1 MYGPY
6 IYKVRY
12 YDEFEKVNKIAA
24 GVTFAH
30 KWSEA
35 MKYIEEFYGNTLIS
49 VESLDEFE
57 EDYLLELPIEVAEG
71 LVNGT
76 L

>member
-12 YDEFEKVNKIAA
+12 YDDVEEVNKIAA

-35 MKYIEEFYGNTLIS
+35 MNYIEEFYGNSLIS

>member
-1 MYGPY
+1 MFGPY
-6 IYKVRY
+6 IYKIKY
-12 YDEFEKVNKIAA
+12 YDEVKETNKIAA

-35 MKYIEEFYGNTLIS
+35 MKYIEDFYGNTLIS

-57 EDYLLELPIEVAEG
+57 EDYLLELPVEVAEG